1 MKVRLIS
8 QVETIGDAYMVIS
21 GLPRRNGIQHAVHIA
36 KMACDIAST
45 VSTFKVSLHLHEQ
58 IYVFLS
64 VQNTSSKSNSVS
76 SGRCNYF

>member
-1 MKVRLIS
+1 MTKNVNVWLIF

-45 VSTFKVSLHLHEQ
+45 VSTFKVSLHLNEYIQTEQ
-58 IYVFLS
+58 L
-64 VQNTSSKSNSVS
+64 Q
-76 SGRCNYF
+76 